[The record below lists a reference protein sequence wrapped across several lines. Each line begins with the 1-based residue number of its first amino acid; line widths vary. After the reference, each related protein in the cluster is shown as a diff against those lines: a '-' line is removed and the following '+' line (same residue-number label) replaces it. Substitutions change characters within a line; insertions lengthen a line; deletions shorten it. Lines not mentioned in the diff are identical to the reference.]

1 MGADPSKELKDM
13 NETCPGSL
21 DAWDSD
27 LCMFEG
33 ERRARAS

>member
-1 MGADPSKELKDM
+1 MGADPLQHM

-33 ERRARAS
+33 ERRERAS